1 MGLTIAP
8 FRLEA
13 RHYLSRRIEKV
24 AKELF
29 RVQVGLMMDS
39 IAKKFEAQLSRK
51 HGRVKGKGKGSI
63 KDTIVDTKYSGSV
76 VMIQTL
82 FAHATDTFDT
92 GNKYN
97 E

>member
-1 MGLTIAP
+1 MKRAIESYNQNTILAADLMGLTIAP

-39 IAKKFEAQLSRK
+39 IAKKFEA
-51 HGRVKGKGKGSI
+51 
-63 KDTIVDTKYSGSV
+63 
-76 VMIQTL
+76 
-82 FAHATDTFDT
+82 
-92 GNKYN
+92 
-97 E
+97 